1 MKQSQAHN
9 EVSIIKMNGE
19 KAKFDQSK
27 LRTSLERSGANNLV
41 VQKVIDEVKALL
53 YEGMTTKEIYKTAFK
68 LLRKSS
74 RPTAAK
80 YKLKNA
86 ILELGPTGFPF
97 EKFVGKILEYEN
109 FKTKVGVIV
118 KGHCV
123 NHEVDVVA
131 KKENKHFMVE
141 CKFHSEQGR
150 KCNVKIPLYIQS
162 RFIDVEKQ
170 WSKKDGHETKFHQ
183 GWIYTNTRFTSDAI
197 RYGTCAGLML
207 VGWDYPKVDSL
218 KERIDLSGLYPI
230 TSLTTLT
237 KDEKQKLLSKE
248 NVLCMELCN
257 QPELLKSIGVSQ
269 RRQKNILSEAHQL
282 CGI

>member
-97 EKFVGKILEYEN
+97 EKFIGKILEYEN
-109 FKTKVGVIV
+109 FETKVGVIV

-131 KKENKHFMVE
+131 QKENEHFMIE

-162 RFIDVEKQ
+162 RYIDVKKQ

-183 GWIYTNTRFTSDAI
+183 GWIYTNTRFSSDAI
-197 RYGTCAGLML
+197 KFGKCVGLRL
-207 VGWDYPKVDSL
+207 VGWDYPKKNSL
-218 KERIDLSGLYPI
+218 KERIDISGLHPI
-230 TSLTTLT
+230 TCLTTLT
-237 KDEKQKLLSKE
+237 KDEKQKLLLKE
-248 NVLCMELCN
+248 KVLCMELCN
-257 QPELLKSIGVSQ
+257 HPDLLKLIGISE
-269 RRQKNILSEAHQL
+269 RRQNNILKEAHQL

>member
-1 MKQSQAHN
+1 
-9 EVSIIKMNGE
+9 MNGE

-218 KERIDLSGLYPI
+218 KERIDLSGLHPI